1 MPKCKLVK
9 DKDRTFET
17 IAGPPGFARVGR
29 DAHTDVSQTMSCGVV
44 EMQNLNMP
52 WTILY
57 DEYFYVL
64 EGSMTIQA
72 DGTDYVLE
80 EGDGFWIPEGTEL
93 VYIAGEETCK
103 MVVAVYPGNWREIH
117 GIE

>member
-29 DAHTDVSQTMSCGVV
+29 DAHTDVSSTMSCGVV

-52 WTILY
+52 WTVLY

-64 EGSMTIQA
+64 EGSMTIRA
-72 DGTDYVLE
+72 DGIDYVLE
-80 EGDGFWIPEGTEL
+80 EGDGFWIPENTEL
-93 VYIAGEETCK
+93 VYIAGDKTCK
-103 MVVAVYPGNWREIH
+103 MVVAVYPGNWRDVH
-117 GIE
+117 GVE

>member
-1 MPKCKLVK
+1 MSKCKLVK
-9 DKDRTFET
+9 DRDRTFET
-17 IAGPPGFARVGR
+17 LAGPPGMARVGR
-29 DAHTDVSQTMSCGVV
+29 DAHKYVSATMGCGVV

-52 WTILY
+52 WTVLY

-64 EGSMTIQA
+64 KGSMTIQA

-80 EGDGFWIPEGTEL
+80 EGDGFWIPENTEL
-93 VYIAGEETCK
+93 VYIAGEEICK
-103 MVVAVYPGNWREIH
+103 MVVAVYPVNWQEIH